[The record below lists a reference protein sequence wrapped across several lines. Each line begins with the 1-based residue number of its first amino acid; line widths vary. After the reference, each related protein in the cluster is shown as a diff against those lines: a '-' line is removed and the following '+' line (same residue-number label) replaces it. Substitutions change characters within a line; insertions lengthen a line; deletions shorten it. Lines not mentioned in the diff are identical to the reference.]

1 MNVFLDANALI
12 YLFEGDAAFAES
24 VQKVILRCLRPNN
37 AQLFISALTLL
48 ECRVRPMR
56 HQQHELLQRYDDF
69 FASSNLHVAELSP
82 VVMQIATVLRAHHGL
97 KTPDALQAA
106 SCLAQPGQHIFI
118 TADAGFRRVPG
129 LQIEW
134 LLP

>member
-12 YLFEGDAAFAES
+12 YLFEGEAAFAES
-24 VQKVILRCLRPNN
+24 VQQVILRCLQPSH
-37 AQLFISALTLL
+37 AGLVISALTLL

-56 HQQHELLQRYDDF
+56 HQQLELLQRYDDF
-69 FASSNLHVAELSP
+69 FASTDLRVAELNP
-82 VVMQIATVLRAHHGL
+82 AVMQIATVLRAHHGL

-106 SCLAQPGQHIFI
+106 SCLALPGEHVFI

-134 LLP
+134 LAP

>member
-12 YLFEGDAAFAES
+12 YLFEGDSTLSTS
-24 VQKVILRCLRPNN
+24 VQQVISRCLQPSH
-37 AQLFISALTLL
+37 AALMISALTLL

-56 HQQHELLQRYDDF
+56 HQQHALLQQYDAF
-69 FASSNLHVAELSP
+69 FASTNLRIAELSP
-82 VVMQIATVLRAHHGL
+82 AVMQIATVLRAHHGL

-106 SCLAQPGQHIFI
+106 SCLAQPDQHVFI
-118 TADAGFRRVPG
+118 TADAGFQRVPG

-134 LLP
+134 LLL